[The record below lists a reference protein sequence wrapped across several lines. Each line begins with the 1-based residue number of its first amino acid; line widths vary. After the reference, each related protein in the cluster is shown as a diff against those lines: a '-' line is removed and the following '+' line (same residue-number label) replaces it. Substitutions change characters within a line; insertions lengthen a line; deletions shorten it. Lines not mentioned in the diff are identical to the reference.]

1 MIIEMKSCY
10 VVDRISAFYFSMELR
25 NSKVIT
31 ISYLSIFLFIFFF
44 IYLLIYLTN
53 NLDIYIFLYIYPFF
67 YCKSYISLYFPSTI
81 HRWNSGPKVRGQ
93 IPIVVMF
100 TDKKYKDQVSFRC
113 KAL

>member
-1 MIIEMKSCY
+1 MIIEMKSCC
-10 VVDRISAFYFSMELR
+10 RQNISFLFFNGIEELKSD
-25 NSKVIT
+25 NNFLSI
-31 ISYLSIFLFIFFF
+31 YLSFHIFF